1 MTLELVEVICTLVLA
16 SVVAIGRRLT
26 KLGTANVVVPLPPYL
41 ESSKLP
47 NVGYEEIV

>member
-1 MTLELVEVICTLVLA
+1 MTLELVELNCTLGLA

-41 ESSKLP
+41 DSNKIP
-47 NVGYEEIV
+47 NDMNEEIL